1 MTPAAEGPADESDC
15 ELLRRIAGRD
25 HVAFE
30 ALYRRYVRPVYALA
44 LRSVGDCREAAEA
57 TRRAFAVIWSAAAT
71 YVPERGGGARWLF
84 TVACNAIGARASPEE
99 GWPAFRVHAAVVG
112 LPEHERVPLEL
123 AYWRG
128 RSRGEIAELL
138 GLPVGTVETR
148 IRSALARL
156 ATRLEDAGDP
166 APA

>member
-1 MTPAAEGPADESDC
+1 MGSAADDSDG

-25 HVAFE
+25 HDAFD

-44 LRSVGDCREAAEA
+44 LRSAGDCREAADA
-57 TRRAFAVIWSAAAT
+57 TRRAFAAIWSSAAR

-84 TVACNAIGARASPEE
+84 TVACNAIADARASPEE
-99 GWPAFRVHAAVVG
+99 SWPAFRVHAAVVG

-123 AYWRG
+123 AYWTG
-128 RSRGEIAELL
+128 RSRGEIADLL

-148 IRSALARL
+148 IRSALRRLAARL
-156 ATRLEDAGDP
+156 DELGDR
-166 APA
+166 ARA